1 MGKEANCSHKG
12 DMDIAWLTMLSC
24 LQKQCRTRKQRHAT
38 AAIELDWSDSGTWT
52 GVGAAVL
59 GIAIGIGAPIF
70 YSQRDDLDEARLEEL
85 REMNR
90 QHYKETGR
98 YLTDVSY
105 SLCAC
110 FHGLQADGHSQR
122 HGKHGGP
129 RQAGYL

>member
-1 MGKEANCSHKG
+1 
-12 DMDIAWLTMLSC
+12 MDIAWLTMTSR
-24 LQKQCRTRKQRHAT
+24 LQKQCRTHKQRHAT

-70 YSQRDDLDEARLEEL
+70 YSQRDDLDEARLEDL

-98 YLTDVSY
+98 YLTDVSCSHTY
-105 SLCAC
+105 EPGSMARHLVVIHNNMANNRPLL
-110 FHGLQADGHSQR
+110 GLAR
-122 HGKHGGP
+122 
-129 RQAGYL
+129 YV

>member
-1 MGKEANCSHKG
+1 MV
-12 DMDIAWLTMLSC
+12 IAWLSMTSRL
-24 LQKQCRTRKQRHAT
+24 LKQCRTHKQRHAT

-70 YSQRDDLDEARLEEL
+70 YSQRDDLDEARLEDL

-98 YLTDVSY
+98 YLTDVSCSHTY
-105 SLCAC
+105 EPRSMARHLVVIHNNMANNRPLL
-110 FHGLQADGHSQR
+110 GLAR
-122 HGKHGGP
+122 
-129 RQAGYL
+129 YV